1 MMQGVG
7 WNDDKGCWK
16 AELWTGEGYDL
27 LGLYDSEEAAARA
40 YDRCTAFRRLLC
52 PVSLPWLK
60 IAQISEDLAC

>member
-1 MMQGVG
+1 MTCVVQGVG

-40 YDRCTAFRRLLC
+40 YDRCNAFGARL
-52 PVSLPWLK
+52 VVR
-60 IAQISEDLAC
+60 ACHG